1 MSARSASAGAKGGTI
16 RGWRRGYWL
25 VGGVAAF
32 GLAGFVIAVWYAYNQ
47 GVVEGTE
54 IVVPEMAEV
63 VTLNA
68 GLALHLG
75 PLREHAEVLPDPD
88 PRRHAG
94 RVRASLA
101 VGGRPLAVSPP
112 ERPPA

>member
-1 MSARSASAGAKGGTI
+1 MASVIGDAGTSQKP
-16 RGWRRGYWL
+16 L
-25 VGGVAAF
+25 
-32 GLAGFVIAVWYAYNQ
+32 
-47 GVVEGTE
+47 EGTKL
-54 IVVPEMAEV
+54 VVPEMADV

-68 GLALHLG
+68 GLALHLS

-101 VGGRPLAVSPP
+101 VGGGLPLQA
-112 ERPPA
+112 R